1 MRKDRTL
8 AAITAPRSSA
18 PPATEGAGGGS
29 AYGLVTFV
37 RSGGQPE
44 TGLVVGGVVA
54 ALDVPGGM
62 VGLLAEWDQALP
74 RLDAQAERVAAG
86 QVSGVLSLAE
96 VKLRAPVPRP
106 GKMLYAAA
114 NYEAHL
120 RAAQQALGLETDTID
135 KSRTRPYSFVKLSSA
150 VAGPYDPI
158 VIDPGMTTV
167 DWEVELALVIGR
179 AGRNIPIDEAMNHV
193 AGYLVANDVSCRERT
208 MRSDWPLFRA
218 DWLAGKSF
226 DTFAPLGPWLVPR
239 HLVADPLDLH
249 MTLRVNGR
257 VRQDAKTSEMLFTPA
272 EQIAYA
278 SSITTLE
285 PGDLIA
291 TGTPAGTGMETGEF
305 LAPGDVVEAEITRLG
320 CQRNLIVTRPSVVP
334 SRPAR

>member
-1 MRKDRTL
+1 
-8 AAITAPRSSA
+8 
-18 PPATEGAGGGS
+18 
-29 AYGLVTFV
+29 VTFV
-37 RSGGQPE
+37 RPGGQPE
-44 TGLVVGGVVA
+44 TGLVVGGLVA
-54 ALDVPGGM
+54 ALDVRGGM
-62 VGLLAEWDQALP
+62 MGLLADWDQALP
-74 RLDAQAERVAAG
+74 RLDAMAERMAAG
-86 QVSGVLSLAE
+86 HAPGVLSIGE
-96 VKLRAPVPRP
+96 VHLSAPVPRP

-120 RAAQQALGLETDTID
+120 RAAQQVLGLETDTID

-179 AGRNIPIDEAMNHV
+179 GGRNIRIEEAMNHV

-208 MRSDWPLFRA
+208 IRGDWPLFGA

-249 MTLRVNGR
+249 MTLRVNGC
-257 VRQDAKTSEMLFTPA
+257 VRQDAKASEMLFTPA

-305 LAPGDVVEAEITRLG
+305 LAPGDVVEAEIIGLG
-320 CQRNLIVTRPSVVP
+320 CQRNPVVTDVRALDVGP
-334 SRPAR
+334 